1 MNESLEEKSERN
13 YREDKDTREG
23 GENEL
28 RGSKDAQR
36 ALQRVRKQDRK
47 PSRSKR

>member
-1 MNESLEEKSERN
+1 MKESL
-13 YREDKDTREG
+13 EDKDTRKG

-36 ALQRVRKQDRK
+36 ALQRQRNTARKDKR
-47 PSRSKR
+47 SSKR

>member
-1 MNESLEEKSERN
+1 MNDSLEYKESSE
-13 YREDKDTREG
+13 YRKDKDTREG